1 MKEKR
6 LEIYYEKYDE
16 DQRLVSK
23 HGAIEYSTT
32 MRYIDKY
39 LKDEDKILE
48 IGAGTGRYSHALAQR
63 GYEVDAIELVE
74 HNIDIFKSKTQ
85 GSERISI
92 RQGNA
97 LDLSCFPSE
106 KYDITLLLGP
116 MYHLYAVEE
125 QKQALSE
132 ALRVTK
138 TGGIVY
144 VAYCGNDATMIRYG
158 FQRAMIQSE
167 SYRSMID
174 PVTFKAK
181 TDPQTLFV
189 MYRKEDIDSLM
200 SEFQVKRLHFVG
212 SDMTSYFMK
221 EEIDTME
228 DELYEI
234 YLKYH
239 FSICERSDMVGISQ
253 HFLDIFRKES

>member
-1 MKEKR
+1 
-6 LEIYYEKYDE
+6 
-16 DQRLVSK
+16 
-23 HGAIEYSTT
+23 
-32 MRYIDKY
+32 
-39 LKDEDKILE
+39 
-48 IGAGTGRYSHALAQR
+48 
-63 GYEVDAIELVE
+63 
-74 HNIDIFKSKTQ
+74 
-85 GSERISI
+85 
-92 RQGNA
+92 
-97 LDLSCFPSE
+97 
-106 KYDITLLLGP
+106 
-116 MYHLYAVEE
+116 
-125 QKQALSE
+125 
-132 ALRVTK
+132 
-138 TGGIVY
+138 
-144 VAYCGNDATMIRYG
+144 
-158 FQRAMIQSE
+158 MIQSE